1 MEQDI
6 RLGRIAGIP
15 VGVNWSVLFIVALVI
30 WELSDLVLPAYVA
43 GRPTAEYWIVG
54 SVATVLFFASLLLHE
69 TSHAV
74 VARREGVG
82 VRRITLWLFGGVS
95 ELEGEALSPGAD
107 FRIAVVGPLTSFV
120 LAGIFWL
127 LTLALQPHQG
137 STVASAAAG
146 WLGWTNLLL
155 GGFNLLPGAPL
166 DGGRVVRAALW
177 RRRGDRASA
186 AASAARGGIALGY
199 GLMVLGVLEFIAG
212 YLAGLWFV
220 FLGLFLLQAARAEG
234 GQEALR
240 AAVASV
246 TVREVMT
253 PDPITFSPSMS
264 VAELLDTQLHR
275 YRFNTFPLATPEGE
289 LRGLATMRRVA
300 PVPLEERPRTRLIDV
315 ACPMDAVPVAAP
327 DDPVA
332 NLLARMGASPDGRGL
347 VLLDG
352 RLVGVVSPSDVARF
366 VQLRLLREPAGA
378 SAGSRW

>member
-15 VGVNWSVLFIVALVI
+15 VGVNWSVLFIVALVA
-30 WELSDLVLPAYVA
+30 WELSGLILPSYVA
-43 GRPTAEYWIVG
+43 GRSTAEYWVVG
-54 SVATVLFFASLLLHE
+54 SVATVLFFVSLLAHE
-69 TSHAV
+69 ASHAV
-74 VARREGVG
+74 VAKREGVG

-120 LAGIFWL
+120 LAGVFWL
-127 LTLALQPHQG
+127 VAVALQPRTG
-137 STVASAAAG
+137 TTVVAAAAG

-155 GGFNLLPGAPL
+155 GAFNLLPGAPL
-166 DGGRVVRAALW
+166 DGGRVLRAALW
-177 RRRGDRASA
+177 RRRGDRSSA
-186 AASAARGGIALGY
+186 AASASRGGMALGY
-199 GLMVLGVLEFIAG
+199 GLIVLGVLEFIAG
-212 YLAGLWFV
+212 YLTGLWFV

-240 AAVASV
+240 AAVTAV

-253 PDPITFSPSMS
+253 PDPVTFAPTLS
-264 VAELLDTQLHR
+264 VADLLETQLHR
-275 YRFNTFPLATPEGE
+275 YRFNTFPLTTPDGE

-300 PVPLEERPRTRLIDV
+300 RVPPGERARTRLIDV

-327 DDPVA
+327 GDPVA
-332 NLLARMGASPDGRGL
+332 DLLARMGASPDGRGL
-347 VLLDG
+347 VLSDG

-366 VQLRLLREPAGA
+366 VQLRLLREPAGV
-378 SAGSRW
+378 R